1 MQQEKGLTKK
11 ILIGILLGLI
21 VGLALHPFAQQS
33 WIHNYLTTGIFDTV
47 GTIFITLMKMLV
59 VPLIF
64 ISIVCGASNLSDPK
78 SLGRI
83 GIKTLLL
90 YLLTTAIA
98 ITFAITFASLFQI
111 GKGANFQIDISSV
124 NISAPN
130 TVKETI
136 LSLFTANP
144 IQSLAQGNMLQIIVF
159 SLVFGIAISL
169 SGQAGVRI
177 KSFFDDIND
186 VIMSLVH
193 IVLRFTPYGVFAL
206 IAKLAITTEPEKI
219 LHLIGY
225 FLTVLFV
232 LFFHLIITNS
242 FLLAILGKL
251 NPITFFKKMFPV
263 QLFGF
268 STSSSNATL
277 PVTLETVENHLGVKS
292 RVSGFTIPLGA
303 TINMDGT
310 SIMQGVATV
319 FIAHVYNIDLSIT
332 AYLIII
338 ATATLSSIG
347 TAGIPSVGLIT
358 LTLVLTQVG
367 LPVEGIA
374 LIIGIDR
381 ILDMVRTAV
390 NITGDAAVT
399 TLVAKSEN
407 EFDAS
412 VYNTKERLIA

>member
-11 ILIGILLGLI
+11 ILIGIVLGLI
-21 VGLALHPFAQQS
+21 IGLALHPFAHVS
-33 WIHNYLTTGIFDTV
+33 WIDMYLTDGLFDMV
-47 GTIFITLMKMLV
+47 GSIFITLMKMLV

-64 ISIVCGASNLSDPK
+64 VSIVCGASNLSDPK

-111 GKGANFQIDISSV
+111 GKGADFQIDLNTIK
-124 NISAPN
+124 ISAPN
-130 TVKETI
+130 TVKDTI
-136 LSLFTANP
+136 LSLFTSNP
-144 IQSLAQGNMLQIIVF
+144 IEALAEGNMLQIIVF
-159 SLVFGIAISL
+159 SLFFGISISL
-169 SGQAGVRI
+169 SGEAGVRI
-177 KSFFDDIND
+177 KNFFDDINE

-219 LHLIGY
+219 LHLLGY
-225 FLTVLFV
+225 FATVLFV
-232 LFFHLIITNS
+232 LLVHLIVTNS
-242 FLLAILGKL
+242 FLLGILGRL
-251 NPITFFKKMFPV
+251 NPIIFFKKMIPT
-263 QLFGF
+263 QLFAF
-268 STSSSNATL
+268 STSSSNATI
-277 PVTLETVENHLGVKS
+277 PVTLETVENHLGVNK

-319 FIAHVYNIDLSIT
+319 FIAHVYNIDLSLT
-332 AYLIII
+332 AYLVII

-399 TLVAKSEN
+399 TLVAKSEK
-407 EFDAS
+407 ELDLQCFKTAS
-412 VYNTKERLIA
+412 